1 MNSHAHHVTDI
12 ANVVAL
18 LSVLLVEMNKG
29 WHPLP
34 GALSASPTLL
44 HLIALLGSS
53 YLRVDLLRLRNLP
66 DNSTFLP
73 MTLRFIMIS
82 YFVLLF
88 CKLIKAV
95 ELVKGGLIRST
106 IIRVILSVIQLLLVM
121 TPLIVIVMIHLL
133 AFLDYDRALARSVT
147 A

>member
-1 MNSHAHHVTDI
+1 
-12 ANVVAL
+12 
-18 LSVLLVEMNKG
+18 
-29 WHPLP
+29 
-34 GALSASPTLL
+34 
-44 HLIALLGSS
+44 
-53 YLRVDLLRLRNLP
+53 
-66 DNSTFLP
+66 